1 MTYRGA
7 TLHVSRILEATVV
20 GFALALALFAA
31 PHRASAGS
39 ITVGAVT
46 QTSADPK
53 SIVFKVSVTAPAGL
67 QSATLDYKL
76 FNPDTTVGG
85 SQPAEVN
92 DSTAIDATVTL
103 TGGTNANATVRGI
116 TTLSGI
122 AGPGNVNISM
132 NSGNLMT

>member
-92 DSTAIDATVTL
+92 GSTAIDATVTL
-103 TGGTNANATVRGI
+103 TTNTGTRYIRWAHASPTPGHSSIGTVH
-116 TTLSGI
+116 
-122 AGPGNVNISM
+122 AP
-132 NSGNLMT
+132 